1 MNKNVIDFP
10 VWVIVNWESYKEKGL
25 ANTIFLEKGG
35 PPTPLPKTLGVYTTQ
50 EYARQM
56 YSGQHGHPF
65 AEVEIDQESLYQI
78 LKANHQQFEEVS
90 INLGTQYA
98 RMPPFRVDELL
109 EAFKPGSQN

>member
-25 ANTIFLEKGG
+25 ADSTFLEKGG

-56 YSGQHGHPF
+56 YGGLRGHPF
-65 AEVEIDQESLYQI
+65 AEVEVDQESLFKI
-78 LKANHQQFEEVS
+78 LQGIHQRFNSTVAV
-90 INLGTQYA
+90 T
-98 RMPPFRVDELL
+98 
-109 EAFKPGSQN
+109 